1 MMDISE
7 QSHKAIASAL
17 KEAIGRYRGNGE
29 ESVLTDIHLH
39 PGQENGELMIYDDD
53 DEVLAR
59 TVIAEWVNY
68 EGDDFYTEIEPLLR
82 AEVTALKEQG
92 LLDKL
97 SLMKPYSFVLVDDE
111 KETVA
116 DLLLMDD
123 NETLFLNDELLKG
136 LDEELD
142 AFLKDLLEK

>member
-1 MMDISE
+1 MDISE
-7 QSHKAIASAL
+7 QSHAAIASVLEEAL
-17 KEAIGRYRGNGE
+17 KRYASAGE
-29 ESVLTDIHLH
+29 ESVLTDIHLL
-39 PGQENGELMIYDDD
+39 PNQDSGELIILDD
-53 DEVLAR
+53 DENVLAR

>member
-1 MMDISE
+1 MDISE
-7 QSHKAIASAL
+7 QSHAAIASVLEEAL
-17 KEAIGRYRGNGE
+17 KRYASAGE
-29 ESVLTDIHLH
+29 ESVLTDIHLL
-39 PGQENGELMIYDDD
+39 PNQDSGELIILDD
-53 DEVLAR
+53 DENVLAR

-68 EGDDFYTEIEPLLR
+68 EGDDFYMEIEPLLR
-82 AEVTALKEQG
+82 TEVTALKEQG

>member
-1 MMDISE
+1 MDISE
-7 QSHKAIASAL
+7 QSHAAIASVLEEAL
-17 KEAIGRYRGNGE
+17 KRYASAGE
-29 ESVLTDIHLH
+29 ESVLTDIHLL
-39 PGQENGELMIYDDD
+39 PNQDSGELIILDD
-53 DEVLAR
+53 DENVLAR

-68 EGDDFYTEIEPLLR
+68 EGDDFYMEIEPLLR

>member
-39 PGQENGELMIYDDD
+39 PGQENGELVIYDDD

-82 AEVTALKEQG
+82 AEVTAL
-92 LLDKL
+92 
-97 SLMKPYSFVLVDDE
+97 YSFVLVDDE

>member
-39 PGQENGELMIYDDD
+39 PGQENGELVIYDDD

-68 EGDDFYTEIEPLLR
+68 EGDDFYTG
-82 AEVTALKEQG
+82 K
-92 LLDKL
+92 
-97 SLMKPYSFVLVDDE
+97 
-111 KETVA
+111 
-116 DLLLMDD
+116 
-123 NETLFLNDELLKG
+123 
-136 LDEELD
+136 
-142 AFLKDLLEK
+142 

>member
-39 PGQENGELMIYDDD
+39 PGQENGELVIYDDD

-97 SLMKPYSFVLVDDE
+97 SLMKPYSFVLV
-111 KETVA
+111 A
-116 DLLLMDD
+116 D
-123 NETLFLNDELLKG
+123 G
-136 LDEELD
+136 
-142 AFLKDLLEK
+142 

>member
-7 QSHKAIASAL
+7 QSHAAIASVLEEAL
-17 KEAIGRYRGNGE
+17 KRYASAGE
-29 ESVLTDIHLH
+29 ESVLTDIHLL
-39 PGQENGELMIYDDD
+39 PNQDSGELIILDD
-53 DEVLAR
+53 DENVLAR